1 MNYGK
6 YTVKTSNMQDWEM
19 KLAAQEESVLE
30 HVRSFFDRMLRADG
44 MINVDEM
51 DLITMFY
58 NKGEVMSG
66 YVKVSEGALLSEDT
80 AKLLEGL
87 QKSAGKK
94 LSNVLFV
101 VAGDVEFLEATE
113 AAVLIEEQLGE
124 DVNIV
129 FGIFE
134 DSMEA
139 GTVEIMMAGV

>member
-30 HVRSFFDRMLRADG
+30 HVRGFFDRMLRADG
-44 MINVDEM
+44 MINVDEI

-66 YVKVSEGALLSEDT
+66 YVKVSEGALLSKET
-80 AKLLEGL
+80 AKLLEEL

-113 AAVLIEEQLGE
+113 AATLISEQLGE
-124 DVNIV
+124 NVNIV

-134 DSMEA
+134 EERGIEVMIA
-139 GTVEIMMAGV
+139 AV